1 MEQVTANV
9 SGKVR
14 RVRWDGR
21 DWLVAPASML
31 VEGVLNG
38 SQGPL
43 FYPDEEIRKSPD
55 DWNGMPITFGHP
67 TDDLGRH
74 VSARRRDVL
83 DRIGLGTV
91 FEANHNGKLV
101 SEAWFDEE
109 RTRRLAPPVL
119 ASLTEGRPLEL
130 STGLFT
136 RNEPAPAGSSHNGK
150 PYTHVAR
157 GYRPDHLAVLVGQK
171 GACSIA
177 DGCGVLVN
185 EAQAKTVLGR
195 LLDWAAEAL
204 GGADGVVMAVETA
217 GGGPAGNAFCPT
229 GAGGGQDNS
238 CSAHGGGGGG
248 DKAGHGLRTGSK
260 TADAAT
266 QKAEEASARAGSG
279 SPDDHRRAAKAHE
292 KAAGAHE
299 DAALSLSLPAAN
311 AGIRAKTS
319 KDPATRQEADATSK
333 RLHAKIALHDG
344 QRLYHRAKAEG
355 HRGASRATRNSADEQ
370 PTDEQRRLGHDALV
384 QKQSGHNPPSW
395 AVDEALWEKAKE
407 QAAKAGHEE
416 DWAYVVGIYQQMGG
430 KIEGK
435 PVGNADPASNAFC
448 PTGEGGGQDNSCSAH
463 GGGGGSAKDAHA
475 ASKQAEKL
483 SEFHRGASSDA
494 RGASN
499 AAAGA
504 LKASASRAAGKH
516 ENAAL
521 FHEQAVATHRAEAAK
536 AKPGFFRRGNAKA
549 QAEHEKAA
557 AAHEHAARLHKDLAG
572 GKSTRNS
579 EGATMTRD
587 ELLARVTANCGDCD
601 DDDRAAFARLSDAA
615 LAALAGNAG
624 MACPPGMDPE
634 EWAKMTDEEKKAH
647 LEKKGMTGN
656 TQTPDVRGGPTP
668 PATPAKP
675 PTINEWLAAMP
686 PEARGVWDNAV
697 AIERRERTALVDRLV
712 ANVQGE
718 PKQALAKRLSGKPLD
733 ELRELTA
740 LLPPPAEPQQAAA
753 PHYWGAAGA
762 PAANAAK
769 DDSDNLLPEVTLNFD
784 ELAAPALRRKQAQ

>member
-1 MEQVTANV
+1 MSAAAAGRASGRHPEEAAPALYHHPGGAMEQVVANL

-14 RVRWDGR
+14 RVLWDGR
-21 DWLVAPASML
+21 SWLVAPASML

-55 DWNGMPITFGHP
+55 DWNGMPITLGHP
-67 TDDLGRH
+67 TDAAGRH

-83 DRIGLGTV
+83 ERMQLGTV

-101 SEAWFDEE
+101 SEAWFDED

-136 RNEPAPAGSSHNGK
+136 RNEPAPAGSTHNGK

-157 GYRPDHLAVLVGQK
+157 NYRPDHLAVLVGQK

-185 EAQAKTVLGR
+185 EAQAKGVLGR
-195 LLDWAAEAL
+195 LFDWAARAL
-204 GGADGVVMAVETA
+204 GGADGVAMAVETA
-217 GGGPAGNAFCPT
+217 GGDPASNAQPRHPGTGNFLPAG
-229 GAGGGQDNS
+229 
-238 CSAHGGGGGG
+238 
-248 DKAGHGLRTGSK
+248 
-260 TADAAT
+260 ADVV
-266 QKAEEASARAGSG
+266 
-279 SPDDHRRAAKAHE
+279 
-292 KAAGAHE
+292 
-299 DAALSLSLPAAN
+299 
-311 AGIRAKTS
+311 
-319 KDPATRQEADATSK
+319 
-333 RLHAKIALHDG
+333 
-344 QRLYHRAKAEG
+344 
-355 HRGASRATRNSADEQ
+355 
-370 PTDEQRRLGHDALV
+370 PTDDQRRLGHDALV
-384 QKQSGHNPPSW
+384 QKQSGHNPPNW
-395 AVDEALWEKAKE
+395 AVDEALWEKAKG

-416 DWAYVVGIYQQMGG
+416 DWAYVVGIYQEMGG

-435 PVGNADPASNAFC
+435 PVGNGVTANDKDALGHGSYPRS
-448 PTGEGGGQDNSCSAH
+448 

-475 ASKQAEKL
+475 ASKEAEKL
-483 SEFHRGASSDA
+483 SEFHRGASADA
-494 RGASN
+494 RGATF

-504 LKASASRAAGKH
+504 LKASASRAGGKH

-521 FHEQAVATHRAEAAK
+521 YHEQAAATHRAEAAK

-557 AAHEHAARLHKDLAG
+557 AAHEKAAGMHKDLAG
-572 GKSTRNS
+572 GKSARNS

-587 ELLARVTANCGDCD
+587 ELLARVTANCGGCD
-601 DDDRAAFARLSDAA
+601 DDDRAAFARLSDGA

-624 MACPPGMDPE
+624 MACPKGMAADK
-634 EWAKMTDEEKKAH
+634 WAAMSDAEKKKY
-647 LEKKGMTGN
+647 LEDQADAGKDDAAENPDGSKKKMSGN
-656 TQTPDVRGGPTP
+656 AQQTPAPAAPVTP
-668 PATPAKP
+668 APVANAAPAKP
-675 PTINEWLAAMP
+675 AKRPMAELLNEASDEDRAVWNSMVTANRRVREQFVTRLTANAPTEQARAAAAKVYGEMSWP
-686 PEARGVWDNAV
+686 QLE
-697 AIERRERTALVDRLV
+697 ALV
-712 ANVQGE
+712 A
-718 PKQALAKRLSGKPLD
+718 A
-733 ELRELTA
+733 
-740 LLPPPAEPQQAAA
+740 LPPPADPQQAAA